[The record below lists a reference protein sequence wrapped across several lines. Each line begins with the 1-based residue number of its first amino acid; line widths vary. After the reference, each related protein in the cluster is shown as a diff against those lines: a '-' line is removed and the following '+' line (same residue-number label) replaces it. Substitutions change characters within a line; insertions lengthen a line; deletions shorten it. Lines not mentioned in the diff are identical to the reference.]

1 MAVTKVPAGVESE
14 TEYELS
20 VADDAELA
28 RRIEAADRDGAWVPA
43 EVVLD
48 ALARHRAASPS

>member
-1 MAVTKVPAGVESE
+1 MAVTKVPAGVE
-14 TEYELS
+14 TEADYELGP
-20 VADDAELA
+20 AEDAELA